1 MREVWSGMWLTFAT
15 LGALVWGATR
25 WSWRHRGWC
34 LLVAAV
40 VLLVDMAP
48 DRHASA
54 VVMLS
59 VAWLFP
65 ALVFVAWARWLPI
78 SYERH
83 VRGPSLRRRWRRWAR
98 RAWPGLSVACG
109 VACYRSVETRSLW
122 SGKQTMGSRWE
133 GARLMGVETNGSRL
147 QLTVRARVGQT
158 VDDLERIAPAVRDAA
173 AAHSVRTVPI
183 APGVLL
189 LDLVM
194 RDHLAGPVNAPR
206 PETVLVDA
214 VHLGRRED
222 GETWLMQVTQR
233 HTLIT
238 GCAGAGKGSVF
249 WGIAAGLAPAVSAG
263 LVRLYGIDLKYGL
276 EIETGAALFTTRA
289 TTETDALTVLHRLT
303 DLMESRG
310 QRMSGISRNHSA
322 TPAEPLIVLLLDELA
337 TLTAYLSDRSMRK
350 ECEELLSAILSKGR
364 ALGIVVVAAIQDPRK
379 ETVPMRGLFTQTV
392 ALRLRSREEVAMV
405 LGEGMAD
412 KAPAHRISPDA
423 PGMGYVIAEDGAT
436 VRVRADFWPDHL
448 IRSTATRHATPVRE
462 ALPAVLSQADAPPS
476 PISVKGSNFSSLFSP
491 GAGQPAGRKPR
502 QPRAPRTPRDGR
514 DGGTTQDRAAS

>member
-1 MREVWSGMWLTFAT
+1 MREVWSGMWLTFVT
-15 LGALVWGATR
+15 LGALVWGVTR

-34 LLVAAV
+34 LMVAAV

-48 DRHASA
+48 DRHTSA
-54 VVMLS
+54 VLLAV
-59 VAWLFP
+59 VTWLLP
-65 ALVFVAWARWLPI
+65 ALVSVAWARWLPV

-83 VRGPSLRRRWRRWAR
+83 VRGPSLRRGWRRWAR

-109 VACYRSVETRSLW
+109 VACYRSVEKTSLW
-122 SGKQTMGSRWE
+122 SGKKTLRSRWE
-133 GARLMGVETNGSRL
+133 GARLMGVETAGSRL

-158 VDDLERIAPAVRDAA
+158 VEDLERIAPAVRDAA

-183 APGVLL
+183 APGVLM

-194 RDHLAGPVNAPR
+194 RDHLAGPLNAIR
-206 PETVLVDA
+206 PEDVLVDA
-214 VHLGRRED
+214 VPLGRRED
-222 GETWLMQVTQR
+222 GETWLLQVTQR

-289 TTETDALTVLHRLT
+289 TTETGAVTVLHRLT

-310 QRMSGISRNHSA
+310 QRMSGISRNHTA
-322 TPAEPLIVLLLDELA
+322 TTAEPLIVLLLDELA
-337 TLTAYLSDRSMRK
+337 TLTAYLSDLALRK
-350 ECEELLSAILSKGR
+350 ECGELLSAILSKGR

-405 LGEGMAD
+405 L
-412 KAPAHRISPDA
+412 RYLSSQ
-423 PGMGYVIAEDGAT
+423 
-436 VRVRADFWPDHL
+436 VRQLVVRQFL
-448 IRSTATRHATPVRE
+448 RS
-462 ALPAVLSQADAPPS
+462 
-476 PISVKGSNFSSLFSP
+476 
-491 GAGQPAGRKPR
+491 
-502 QPRAPRTPRDGR
+502 
-514 DGGTTQDRAAS
+514 